1 MPGTQQREEI
11 GRIAELISAID
22 ICMFT
27 TTAENGELMSRPM
40 SNNREVE
47 WDGDSY
53 FFAPTE
59 GRLVSQLK
67 ADPTA
72 ATTYRAQEGWTF
84 VALAGKGSV
93 DDDPELKK
101 RYWLDEL
108 EQWFPNGPDDPGVSL
123 VRFEA
128 TSARWWTE
136 DGDGEAHLASTRRS
150 SRSATTPTS

>member
-1 MPGTQQREEI
+1 MPASQQREEI
-11 GRIAELISAID
+11 GQIAELLRSID

-27 TTAENGELMSRPM
+27 TTAEDGELTSRPM

-59 GRLVSQLK
+59 GRLVTQLK

-72 ATTYRAQEGWTF
+72 TTTYRAEKDWTF
-84 VALAGKGSV
+84 VALAGKASV
-93 DDDPELKK
+93 EDDPELKK

-108 EQWFPNGPDDPGVSL
+108 EQWFPNGPEDPGVSL
-123 VRFEA
+123 VKFSA
-128 TSARWWTE
+128 TSARWWTK
-136 DGDGEAHLASTRRS
+136 DGDGEADLA
-150 SRSATTPTS
+150 